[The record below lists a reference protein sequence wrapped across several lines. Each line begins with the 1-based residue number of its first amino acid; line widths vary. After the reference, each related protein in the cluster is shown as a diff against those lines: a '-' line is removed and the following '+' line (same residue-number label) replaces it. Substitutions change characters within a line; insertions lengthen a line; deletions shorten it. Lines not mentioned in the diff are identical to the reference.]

1 MKPKILITTL
11 VGFLLLRANVLAQGL
26 EPLENSGTGLQ
37 EIKIPIFP
45 VLFTDLSR
53 YNTVLSWVTFAGGLL
68 VSGVV
73 IYWIYKIVRAGLKAI
88 QAEGEA
94 DKITEARQ
102 QLQAA
107 LSGIAVTF
115 LVPIVLSFVGI
126 IFGFGTM
133 FEWPKSFSG
142 CTQPNRGNVNYPQAD
157 GGYQYYFQAFL
168 QEGSEE
174 AATAVCNPELAN
186 PDR

>member
-1 MKPKILITTL
+1 MKAKTLIIAL
-11 VGFLLLRANVLAQGL
+11 VGFLLLKADVLAQGL

-45 VLFTDLSR
+45 ILFTDLSK
-53 YNTVLSWVTFAGGLL
+53 YNTILSWVTFAGGLL

-73 IYWIYKIVRAGLKAI
+73 IYWIYKIIRAGLKAI

-107 LSGIAVTF
+107 LTGIAVTF

-142 CTQPNRGNVNYPQAD
+142 CAQPND
-157 GGYQYYFQAFL
+157 KDYQYYFQAL
-168 QEGSEE
+168 AQEATEE
-174 AATAVCNPELAN
+174 AADAACNPQLADL
-186 PDR
+186 DR